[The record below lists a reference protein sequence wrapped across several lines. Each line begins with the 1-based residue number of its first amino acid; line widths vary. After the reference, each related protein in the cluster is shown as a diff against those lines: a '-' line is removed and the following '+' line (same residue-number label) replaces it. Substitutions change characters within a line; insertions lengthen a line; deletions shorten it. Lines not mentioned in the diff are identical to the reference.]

1 MASYDKFHG
10 VWPRSDCRIPSYYKA
25 VSKAE
30 EIINPL
36 DSIPKRTFR
45 LSRVEMVVPRR
56 LASKAQ
62 LATEEYGQN
71 STHSSLRYRSTYQCG
86 EEHSPPQAKGKKSR

>member
-1 MASYDKFHG
+1 MVSDDNFHG
-10 VWPRSDCRIPSYYKA
+10 VWPRSDCRILSYYKA

-36 DSIPKRTFR
+36 DSVPKRTCR
-45 LSRVEMVVPRR
+45 LSRVGMVVPRR

-62 LATEEYGQN
+62 LATE
-71 STHSSLRYRSTYQCG
+71 
-86 EEHSPPQAKGKKSR
+86 